1 MSSKAINTLLL
12 LLLFGA
18 VTYIFIRQPTKE
30 VEIKETVTYRDS
42 IVRDTIR
49 DTVFFVEKQTVVR
62 NDTLV
67 VNDTIYKLLP
77 ISRYEFNDSTYRFVV
92 EGYNVKPILLE
103 TYPTTRYIMKEKIVN
118 TVTKPKRITSGI
130 SIGAGMFYGTKG
142 LDVGLYVGYGVNV
155 RL

>member
-1 MSSKAINTLLL
+1 MKTATVV
-12 LLLFGA
+12 LFFLFLA
-18 VTYIFIRQPTKE
+18 AMVYIFFRPQIR
-30 VEIKETVTYRDS
+30 VEQGSEIVVYRDS

-103 TYPTTRYIMKEKIVN
+103 TYPVTYYRFKETTKQKR
-118 TVTKPKRITSGI
+118 VTNGWN
-130 SIGAGMFYGTKG
+130 IGVGAFYGTKG
-142 LDVGLYVGYGVNV
+142 FDLGVYVGYGVLV
-155 RL
+155 RF